1 VLGRGNVISIAQDL
15 ATIEWLT
22 TQERDT
28 MRATNAGGQ
37 HFTVTVRRTFD
48 RTDADRTF
56 TMSAHTLTLTPDG
69 HLSIERQYQRLG
81 RGTGL
86 R

>member
-1 VLGRGNVISIAQDL
+1 
-15 ATIEWLT
+15 
-22 TQERDT
+22 

-69 HLSIERQYQRLG
+69 HLSIEGQYQSRAFSAGAWDAFEVKRLAVA
-81 RGTGL
+81 RG
-86 R
+86 